1 MQPVLSPH
9 INDATIRLLTRLGCE
24 VVVPASAACC
34 GSLNLHMGN
43 RKQAENSPRP
53 TCGPGSRKSTA
64 RPGRHPG
71 QCIGLRHN
79 RQDYVHLLQDS
90 DHAVAAARVSAL
102 ALDITEWLMRM
113 NPPDP
118 PAPRRHHV
126 AYHDACSLRNAQKVT
141 DPPRALLRKAG
152 YLVQDIPE
160 AHFCCGS
167 AGTYNLLQPD
177 LARQLGQRKAMNIAG
192 LAPQII
198 AAGNIGCIT
207 QIGQYSDAPIVH
219 TVELLDWAYGGQR
232 PSALENITLEEL
244 PAPTTA
250 EDSARGTQASAV
262 VRLHKKTKPDGD
274 DVGIW

>member
-1 MQPVLSPH
+1 MRAWIAEIDGEGL
-9 INDATIRLLTRLGCE
+9 DAILVNASGCGTT
-24 VVVPASAACC
+24 V
-34 GSLNLHMGN
+34 
-43 RKQAENSPRP
+43 K
-53 TCGPGSRKSTA
+53 
-64 RPGRHPG
+64 
-71 QCIGLRHN
+71 
-79 RQDYVHLLQDS
+79 DYVHLLQDS

-126 AYHDACSLRNAQKVT
+126 AYHDACSCATRRRSLTR
-141 DPPRALLRKAG
+141 RALLRKAG